1 MNNAESAS
9 LASLLTSRGWKAAK
23 SEQTADMVIINTC
36 SVRKTAENRVF
47 GRLGYYKGLKAV
59 RSGKLTYARG
69 MQEAMDMVKL
79 SGEKPLKLVV
89 TGCMAQRLLLEL
101 KKEYPEI
108 DYVVGNFKKHHFG
121 KIIQAVEEDSEYKIN
136 DEENEKYVFA
146 PLSYEPG
153 ESAAF
158 IPIMNGCNNFCS
170 FCIVPHVRGRE
181 VSRDV
186 ESILREV
193 ETLSDL
199 RVREITLLGQNVNSY
214 MGLNKSGEKT
224 DFAGLLELISRLIEK
239 SARNIGWV
247 RFMSSHPKDLST
259 KVVDTIAE
267 HSSLCRHIH
276 LPVQHGSS
284 AILKRMRRTYTV
296 EHYLKQVDYIRKKID
311 DVSLTTDIMIG
322 FPGESEED
330 FKMTVELMKQVRY
343 ESAFM
348 YYFNPRE
355 GTAAAKMKDQIPLE
369 VKKERL
375 AELIEVQQKIT
386 EEEMQKQVGRTVKAL
401 VIAKSRND
409 QNELLAKTERDERVV
424 FPASGGVK
432 QMKELIGNFATLKLS
447 ALSGNTFRGEIIM

>member
-1 MNNAESAS
+1 MNNAESAA
-9 LASLLTSRGWKAAK
+9 LASLLISRGWKAAL

-59 RSGKLTYARG
+59 RSGKTAYAHG
-69 MQEAMDMVKL
+69 MQEAMDMVKI
-79 SGEKPLKLVV
+79 SGEKPLTLVV
-89 TGCMAQRLLLEL
+89 TGCMAERLLSEL

-121 KIIQAVEEDSEYKIN
+121 KIIQAVEESGEFKMN
-136 DEENEKYVFA
+136 DDLEEKYVFA
-146 PLSYEPG
+146 PLSYEAG

-158 IPIMNGCNNFCS
+158 IPIMNGCNNFCTY
-170 FCIVPHVRGRE
+170 CIVPHVRGRE
-181 VSRDV
+181 ISRDA
-186 ESILREV
+186 ESILNEIK
-193 ETLSDL
+193 TLSSL

-214 MGLNKSGEKT
+214 RGITSSGKQI
-224 DFAGLLELISRLIEK
+224 DFAELLNLVCALIEN
-239 SARNIGWV
+239 SAKNIGWV
-247 RFMSSHPKDLST
+247 RFMSSHPKDLSA
-259 KVVDTIAE
+259 KVVDTISE
-267 HSSLCRHIH
+267 HPALCRHIH

-296 EHYLKQVDYIRKKID
+296 DHYLKQVDYIRKKID

-330 FKMTVELMKQVRY
+330 FRMTVELMKKVRY

-369 VKKERL
+369 VKKARL
-375 AELIEVQQKIT
+375 SELIEVQQKIT
-386 EEEMQKQVGRTVKAL
+386 EEEMQKQVGKTVRAL

-409 QNELLAKTERDERVV
+409 KSELLAKTERDERVV
-424 FPASGGVK
+424 FPVPGGVK
-432 QMKELIGNFATLKLS
+432 QMKGLLGNFVTLKLS
-447 ALSGNTFRGEIIM
+447 AMRGNTFRGELEI